1 MVATIQASTSAL
13 RVVVATPHD
22 SYPYILG
29 IAAKPIGGERQTR
42 IDPITYP
49 SLVEVRV
56 SGEGNAPHPKT
67 NASLIGSVVSQRL
80 RYVKHTITTIDAWEA
95 LEVEMRDSKTGL
107 TVISHLALSR
117 HGLVLRSRSIV
128 RNDSSRDTIIHQV
141 SSLSVG
147 GVTSTSNWWDTY
159 EMWTAKNSWFREA
172 QWQKHTLPELG
183 LDDFGFSF
191 LEPEIRDSKA
201 FHALS
206 NRSTFTTLG
215 HLPMGML
222 KHNDGSDLWLWQLE
236 NSGAWRSEI
245 GDLGKSMYIATSGP
259 EAAGHD
265 WRMKLPPGET
275 FTSCWTALVHLEGKV
290 TTDDAFAALTT
301 YRRSIIRPHPD
312 HDHLPIIFN
321 DYMNCLMGDPTED
334 KILALIEPVA
344 KSGAEYFVIDAGWY
358 ADDSDWWYDVGEW
371 EPSKKR
377 FPSGFMELLGTIQKA
392 GLTPGLWIEPEVIGV
407 NCKLAT
413 PLPSECY
420 LQRDGNRII
429 EAGRYHLDYRHQATR
444 VRMDGV
450 IDRLVNGL
458 GVGYFKFDYNIQH
471 VLGTDVDCFSP
482 GEGQADH
489 SKAYL
494 AWVGRLLD
502 RYPGLVIENCSSG
515 GMRMDHAMLSTHT
528 LQSTSDQQD
537 PIHYAVIAAAIPTA
551 VLPEQGASWA
561 YAQPN
566 WSDEINALTVAN
578 SLLGRIHLSGR
589 LDALSQ
595 SQLDLV
601 YEGMNVY
608 KALRGHL
615 RQATPFWPLG
625 LPSWKDKWLAL
636 GMRCHQNG
644 VNRAYITV
652 WRRGGDT
659 TCRLPLAFWDEK
671 TDVRVKLVY
680 PSKFE
685 ADAKWE
691 ESSLKV
697 TVPETTCARL
707 FQLDAGSPHRQ

>member
-1 MVATIQASTSAL
+1 MVATRVLSSPTIKVVIAYPANSHPFIQEIST
-13 RVVVATPHD
+13 TP
-22 SYPYILG
+22 IR
-29 IAAKPIGGERQTR
+29 GERKTR
-42 IDPITYP
+42 VDPITYP
-49 SLVEVRV
+49 ALVEVRV

-80 RYVKHTITTIDAWEA
+80 RQVGYHMTSDLDWKYWE
-95 LEVEMRDSKTGL
+95 LEMQDEETGL
-107 TVISHLALSR
+107 TVFSHLHLSQ
-117 HGLVLRSRSIV
+117 HHPVLRSRSSV
-128 RNDSSRDTIIHQV
+128 RNDSSSDTILHQL

-147 GVTSTSNWWDTY
+147 GVTSTADWWDTY

-172 QWQKHTLPELG
+172 QWQKNTLPELG
-183 LDDFGFSF
+183 LDDFGFGF
-191 LEPEIRDSKA
+191 LEPEIRDSKD

-222 KHNDGSDLWLWQLE
+222 KHKDGSDLWLWQVE

-259 EAAGHD
+259 EAVGHD
-265 WRMKLPPGET
+265 WRLKLSPGET
-275 FTSCWTALVHLEGKV
+275 FTSCWTAVLHSEGQV

-321 DYMNCLMGDPTED
+321 DYMNCLMGDPTEA
-334 KILALIEPVA
+334 KILALIEPVTN
-344 KSGAEYFVIDAGWY
+344 SGAEYFVIDAGWY
-358 ADDSDWWYDVGEW
+358 ADDTDWWYDVGEW
-371 EPSKKR
+371 QPSTKR
-377 FPSGFMELLGTIQKA
+377 FPTGFKKLLDTIQEA
-392 GLTPGLWIEPEVIGV
+392 GLKPGLWIEPEVIGV
-407 NCKLAT
+407 NCKLAE

-444 VRMDGV
+444 DRMDGV

-471 VLGTDVDCFSP
+471 VLGTDINCFSP
-482 GEGQADH
+482 GEGQAGH
-489 SKAYL
+489 SQAYL

-502 RYPGLVIENCSSG
+502 RYPRLVIENCSSG

-537 PIHYAVIAAAIPTA
+537 PVHYAVIAAAIPTA
-551 VLPEQGASWA
+551 VLPEQSASWA
-561 YAQPN
+561 YAQPD
-566 WSDEINALTVAN
+566 WPDEINALTVAN

-589 LDALSQ
+589 LDLLSP

-608 KALRGHL
+608 KGLRGHL
-615 RQATPFWPLG
+615 RKATPFWPLG
-625 LPSWKDKWLAL
+625 LPTWQDKWLAL
-636 GMRCHQNG
+636 GMKCNEDG
-644 VNRAYITV
+644 LDRAYITV
-652 WRRGGDT
+652 WRRGGDR
-659 TCRLPLAFWDEK
+659 TCRLPLRFWDETTK
-671 TDVRVKLVY
+671 VTVKLLY
-680 PSKFE
+680 PAKFE
-685 ADAKWE
+685 A
-691 ESSLKV
+691 ESRWDDGSLEII
-697 TVPETTCARL
+697 VPGTTCARL
-707 FQLDAGSPHRQ
+707 FQLDA